1 MNKEH
6 MDKWTEINK
15 FVQKLSNE
23 ERQELYEEL
32 KRSGAVENPAQYIE
46 THLVGGIK
54 DENENESNLIAKNM
68 DGRWK

>member
-32 KRSGAVENPAQYIE
+32 KRSGAVENPTQYTE

-54 DENENESNLIAKNM
+54 DENEDESNLIAKNM